1 MNEKDTEGVSPA
13 SLRSD
18 KDEHELLGASKDNVS
33 DDGEW
38 RGEVLITGSTKDDG
52 LDPMSVPPHGTEIYV
67 GGLHRE
73 VTEQNLWAFAEQ
85 MGDVFSVNLPTEE
98 QEDKKGTNRGYGFVT
113 YKDIESAIMALDGLN
128 GSSLENFEGHPVRI
142 KAAEVK
148 NKLYISGIP
157 QDMNSEALKSYIES
171 KFPEVVGL
179 LSVTMPRKMPQRSD
193 SGGMQEENRGFAF
206 MDFYN
211 HRCAA
216 LAKNIL
222 SKSESTIENKEIQLD
237 YADPSFGDCS
247 GLNVPYS
254 IYVGNLPADDDSNM
268 EEKLKQSFSNYGE
281 IRRIDLPRA
290 KFNRQSS
297 GAKTHA
303 FLHFKQRISAYRAK
317 SDPHPPKIGD
327 QETVVRFRRSDAN
340 DTRKD
345 KRQFSDRRER
355 FEAPRHMEGMVP
367 MVPIQLPNGQI
378 GYMMQPA
385 AMMGGGWGS
394 GSSRG
399 RGDHYQD
406 RNRNFGREN
415 QRFRGGR
422 HHRGGFRNSRGQRH
436 GDRYGPY

>member
-1 MNEKDTEGVSPA
+1 MSEKDTEEGVSPA
-13 SLRSD
+13 LLQSD
-18 KDEHELLGASKDNVS
+18 EDKQELLGASGANVS
-33 DDGEW
+33 DDGQQ
-38 RGEVLITGSTKDDG
+38 GEEVPINDITNNDG
-52 LDPMSVPPHGTEIYV
+52 LDPMTLPPHGTEIYV
-67 GGLHRE
+67 GGLHRD
-73 VTEQNLWAFAEQ
+73 VTEQHLLAFAEQ

-98 QEDKKGTNRGYGFVT
+98 REDKKGTNRGYGFVT
-113 YKDIESAIMALDGLN
+113 YKDVESAIMALDGLH

-148 NKLYISGIP
+148 NKLYIHGIP

-179 LSVTMPRKMPQRSD
+179 LSVTMPKKVPQRSGF
-193 SGGMQEENRGFAF
+193 GGGQEENRGFAF
-206 MDFYN
+206 LDFYN

-216 LAKNIL
+216 LAKSIL
-222 SKSESTIENKEIQLD
+222 SKPGNTIEDKELQLD
-237 YADPSFGDCS
+237 YAEPSFGDCS

-254 IYVGNLPADDDSNM
+254 IYIGNLPADDESNM
-268 EEKLKQSFSNYGE
+268 EEKLREAFSKYGE

-290 KFNRQSS
+290 KFDRHSS
-297 GAKTHA
+297 GAKAHA

-317 SDPHPPKIGD
+317 SDDHSPKIDG
-327 QETVVRFRRSDAN
+327 QETVVRLRRTDGN
-340 DTRKD
+340 DSKKD
-345 KRQFSDRRER
+345 NRQSSDRRNR

-399 RGDHYQD
+399 RGYRHHDT
-406 RNRNFGREN
+406 NRNFGRGN

-422 HHRGGFRNSRGQRH
+422 HHRGGFRNSRQHQR
-436 GDRYGPY
+436 DRYGPY

>member
-1 MNEKDTEGVSPA
+1 MEGASPP
-13 SLRSD
+13 SLQSD
-18 KDEHELLGASKDNVS
+18 EDKHAKLLGEGKDKVS
-33 DDGEW
+33 GDGE
-38 RGEVLITGSTKDDG
+38 RGEEIPITGSSTKDDG
-52 LDPMSVPPHGTEIYV
+52 LDPMSMPPHGTEIYV
-67 GGLHRE
+67 GGLHRD
-73 VTEQNLWAFAEQ
+73 VTEQHLRAFAEQ

-98 QEDKKGTNRGYGFVT
+98 QDDKKGTNRGYGFVT
-113 YKDIESAIMALDGLN
+113 YKDIESAIMALDGLH
-128 GSSLENFEGHPVRI
+128 GSSLEDFVGHPVRI

-148 NKLYISGIP
+148 NKLYVSGIP
-157 QDMNSEALKSYIES
+157 QDMNSDSLKSYIES
-171 KFPEVVGL
+171 NFPGIVGL
-179 LSVTMPRKMPQRSD
+179 LSVTIPRKMQQRGD
-193 SGGMQEENRGFAF
+193 SGGRQEENRGYAF

-216 LAKNIL
+216 LAKKIL
-222 SKSESTIENKEIQLD
+222 SKPEILIDNKEIQLD

-254 IYVGNLPADDDSNM
+254 IYIGNLPAEDELGM
-268 EEKLKQSFSNYGE
+268 EEKLKEAFSKYGE
-281 IRRIDLPRA
+281 IRKIDLPRA

-297 GAKTHA
+297 GANTHA

-317 SDPHPPKIGD
+317 SDTHPPKIGD
-327 QETVVRFRRSDAN
+327 QETVVRYRRADGN

-345 KRQFSDRRER
+345 NRQFSDRRKR

-385 AMMGGGWGS
+385 GIMGGGWGS

-399 RGDHYQD
+399 RGDRYHD
-406 RNRNFGREN
+406 MNRNFGRRN

-422 HHRGGFRNSRGQRH
+422 HDRGGFRNSRGQGHR
-436 GDRYGPY
+436 DRYDPY